1 MSVSDDIINNLSNL
15 KDINERQSII
25 DKYYRYGILDR
36 DEAIRKIIELR
47 ITDFSVAAFYELQ
60 STQPQIKLEEASDL
74 QLIKELETQITILS
88 GKYID
93 RNNIC

>member
-1 MSVSDDIINNLSNL
+1 M

-25 DKYYRYGILDR
+25 DKYYRYGISDR

-47 ITDFSVAAFYELQ
+47 ITDFSVAAFYRLQ
-60 STQPQIKLEEASDL
+60 STQSQIKLEEASDL
-74 QLIKELETQITILS
+74 QLVKELETQIAILS

-93 RNNIC
+93 RNNIY